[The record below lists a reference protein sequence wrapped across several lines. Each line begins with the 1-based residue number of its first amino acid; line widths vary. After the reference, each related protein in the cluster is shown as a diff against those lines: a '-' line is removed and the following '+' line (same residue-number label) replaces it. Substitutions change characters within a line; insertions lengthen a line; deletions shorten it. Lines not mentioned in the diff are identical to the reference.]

1 MIDFAQELSTALV
14 QMLLTRTFMKKGSW
28 KPAGYDKSQTADIAP
43 HSAHHVHITIT
54 LAVLLMTV
62 VVQNDKN
69 ISEL

>member
-1 MIDFAQELSTALV
+1 
-14 QMLLTRTFMKKGSW
+14 MKKGSW
-28 KPAGYDKSQTADIAP
+28 KPAGCDKSQTPDIAP

-54 LAVLLMTV
+54 LTVLLMTV